1 MSDQDILAN
10 QKIIIDN
17 QTKLLANQKAIQDN
31 QAAILKNQATLEQLE
46 KNQAKILAILQKK

>member
-1 MSDQDILAN
+1 MSDQEVLAN

-31 QAAILKNQATLEQLE
+31 QAAILKNQTTLEQLE
-46 KNQAKILAILQKK
+46 KNQAKILSLLQK